1 MSDSGE
7 PLDHNDAPLILVV
20 DDSEDTMRLV
30 VKTLQ
35 VAGYR
40 TLWAEDGATGLVIAE
55 KYQPDAIILDIQMP
69 DMDGYKVCE
78 ELKSRLNTAD
88 IPVLFLTGA
97 KDDDELVTR
106 CYQSGA
112 HDLILKPI
120 RRTWLVA
127 RLQVV
132 LRERALREVYKR
144 LATQD
149 PQTGLDNRRQTFLSI
164 TDAIIT
170 ARRNRT
176 KSAVILGDINKLAD
190 INLKYGYEFGDEII
204 LTFARILRRFMNAD
218 CKIGRIAGNT
228 LAVVL
233 KNSDESRARDFCER
247 IERTFSAI
255 AFDAAT
261 SPKHLTA
268 SFGVAVFDGAT
279 TNVDA
284 DDFMSQADLALS
296 KAKSLGRGGVAAYW
310 EVTPVEMD
318 RGFSGKRHSRKR
330 RRLRTDRTF
339 VASEPQP
346 EIKDVDT
353 MIPNVTATG
362 RSNQDSAG
370 L

>member
-1 MSDSGE
+1 MTDAGQS
-7 PLDHNDAPLILVV
+7 LDHNDAPLILVV

-55 KYQPDAIILDIQMP
+55 KYQPDAIVLDVQMP
-69 DMDGYKVCE
+69 DMDGFKVCE

-88 IPVLFLTGA
+88 IPVLFLTGL
-97 KDDDELVTR
+97 KDSDELVTR
-106 CYQSGA
+106 CYESGA
-112 HDLILKPI
+112 HDLIPKPV

-170 ARRNRT
+170 ARRNQTR
-176 KSAVILGDINKLAD
+176 SAVILGDINKLAD

-204 LTFARILRRFMNAD
+204 LTFARILRRFMSAE

-228 LAVVL
+228 LAVIL
-233 KNSDESRARDFCER
+233 KNTDEARAREFCER

-261 SPKHLTA
+261 SPKHFTA
-268 SFGVAVFDGAT
+268 SFGVAVFDGAAS
-279 TNVDA
+279 NGDA

-296 KAKSLGRGGVAAYW
+296 KAKSVGRGGVASYW
-310 EVTPVEMD
+310 EMTPAERD
-318 RGFSGKRHSRKR
+318 SGFSGKRRSRKR
-330 RRLRTDRTF
+330 RRIRTDRTF
-339 VASEPQP
+339 VALEPQP
-346 EIKDVDT
+346 QIEAENTV
-353 MIPNVTATG
+353 G
-362 RSNQDSAG
+362 
-370 L
+370 